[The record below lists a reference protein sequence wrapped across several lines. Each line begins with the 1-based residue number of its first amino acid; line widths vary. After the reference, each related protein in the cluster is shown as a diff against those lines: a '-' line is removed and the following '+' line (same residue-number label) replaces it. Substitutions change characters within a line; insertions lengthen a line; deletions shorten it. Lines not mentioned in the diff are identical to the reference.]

1 MLAVKSFFIGVEI
14 VLKKESSF
22 MWVLEREDVLGY
34 EVSTR
39 EIKLF
44 KSMVLGEGGN
54 LVLIAVGAGSKMFSS
69 KRRAFI

>member
-1 MLAVKSFFIGVEI
+1 
-14 VLKKESSF
+14 
-22 MWVLEREDVLGY
+22 MWVLEREDVLRY